1 MRHGFARTVAAA
13 GLALASLGTGVTAA
27 EAAPQAAP
35 AAPTSGLNDWG
46 CRPSSAAREP
56 VVMLHGLGAN
66 GGLNWFTKAPLIAAG
81 GYCVFTPTYGA
92 GALGIGGL
100 QSMRTSAAEVGAF
113 VERVRA
119 GTGAAKVN
127 IVGHSE
133 GTTVA
138 AYYMKFL
145 GGGATVRNFVGF
157 GSNYRGTT
165 LYGLN
170 VLARALP
177 GVTDLLLDG
186 LCDSCDEFLPPS
198 AFLTDLNAGGV
209 SVPGP
214 RYTNIVTRY
223 DEVVVP
229 YTSGVLDEA
238 GVTDIVLQDRC
249 WLDFSGHLALAI
261 DPNVTSHI
269 LWALNGQSGRR
280 PACLPFVAPA

>member
-1 MRHGFARTVAAA
+1 MRYTFARMVAAV
-13 GLALASLGTGVTAA
+13 ALVVASLGAGVTAT
-27 EAAPQAAP
+27 EAAP
-35 AAPTSGLNDWG
+35 AAAPTIGLNDWS

-81 GYCVFTPTYGA
+81 GYCVFTPTYGV

-119 GTGAAKVN
+119 ETGAAKVN

-165 LYGLN
+165 LYGLST
-170 VLARALP
+170 LARALP
-177 GVTDLLLDG
+177 GATDLLLGG
-186 LCDSCDEFLPPS
+186 LCDSCNEFLPPS
-198 AFLTDLNAGGV
+198 DFLTDLGAGGV
-209 SVPGP
+209 TVPGP

-223 DEVVVP
+223 DEVVLP
-229 YTSGVLDEA
+229 YTSGVLAEP

-280 PACLPFVAPA
+280 PGCLPFVAPV

>member
-1 MRHGFARTVAAA
+1 MRYTFARMVAAVA
-13 GLALASLGTGVTAA
+13 LAVASLGAGVTAA
-27 EAAPQAAP
+27 EAAPA
-35 AAPTSGLNDWG
+35 AAPTIGLNDWS

-66 GGLNWFTKAPLIAAG
+66 GGLNWFTKAPLITAG
-81 GYCVFTPTYGA
+81 GYCVFTPTYGV

-100 QSMRTSAAEVGAF
+100 RSMRTSAAEVGAF

-119 GTGAAKVN
+119 ETGAAKVN

-145 GGGATVRNFVGF
+145 GGDATVRNFVGS

-165 LYGLN
+165 LYGLST
-170 VLARALP
+170 LARALP

-186 LCDSCDEFLPPS
+186 LCDSCNEFLPPS
-198 AFLTDLNAGGV
+198 DFLTDLGAGGV
-209 SVPGP
+209 TVPGP

-223 DEVVVP
+223 DEVVLP
-229 YTSGVLDEA
+229 YTSGVLAEP
-238 GVTDIVLQDRC
+238 GVTNIVLQDRC

-280 PACLPFVAPA
+280 PGCVPFVAPA